1 MSITKNKQSLE
12 TIRKIAKAAFPDK
25 TVLSSAEL
33 TEGCCNTA
41 YLIIFTDGS
50 KSVLKIA
57 SGSGEGYLSNEI
69 NMMETEV
76 KAMRIMRDS
85 GAVNVADIQYYDK
98 SKTVCSGTYFFMEAL
113 AGQSLFSL
121 RSSLTDEEAAQ
132 LDFESGQAERSIAS
146 VTNSYFGFL
155 CSEEYRFDCLYDF
168 VHKLFENVLHDMKA
182 RNIPTVPS
190 PDEIFTLLEKDREY
204 FDEVK
209 QASLTHFDMWDGN
222 IFVSDKHICG
232 IIDWERAMWAEPF
245 ADALFRSDKRNINML
260 KGYGQT
266 EFSYA
271 EKRRILWYDLLLYIT
286 MKTEDFYRGYG
297 TAESV
302 AAMQKNIDNTYNG
315 LCVRQNLHGL

>member
-1 MSITKNKQSLE
+1 MSVTKNKQPVE
-12 TIRKIAKAAFPDK
+12 MINKMAKAAFPDK
-25 TVLSSAEL
+25 TIESADEL

-41 YLIIFTDGS
+41 YLIVFTDGS
-50 KSVLKIA
+50 KSILKIA
-57 SGSGEGYLSNEI
+57 SGSNEGYLSNEV
-69 NMMETEV
+69 NLMDTEV

-85 GAVNVADIQYYDK
+85 GAVNVAEVQYYDK
-98 SKTVCSGTYFFMEAL
+98 SKTICSGTYFFMEAL
-113 AGQSLFSL
+113 DGQSYYSL
-121 RSSLTDEEAAQ
+121 HSSLTDEEAAQ
-132 LDFESGQAERSIAS
+132 LDFESGRIERSIAS
-146 VTNSYFGFL
+146 VKNLYFGFL

-168 VHKLFENVLHDMKA
+168 VYKLFENVLHDMKA
-182 RNIPTVPS
+182 RDIPTQPS
-190 PDEIFTLLEKDREY
+190 PDEIFALLEKDKIY

-232 IIDWERAMWAEPF
+232 IIDWERAMWAEPLF
-245 ADALFRSDKRNINML
+245 DAPFRSGKRNINML

-271 EKRRILWYDLLLYIT
+271 EKRRILWYDLFLYVT

-302 AAMQKNIDNTYNG
+302 AAMQKNIDSTFRE
-315 LCVRQNLHGL
+315 LRMI